1 MEVSEQQLAEV
12 YEQKDTEELL
22 DLYRAGG
29 LTEQA
34 TGVLASILED
44 RGVNFDEEKIR
55 VDTEESKKA
64 QAEKPL
70 NAQKIISGSTTGLYV
85 ISALQILTSLAF
97 QFYLGI
103 LFGVLLVILSIAIR
117 TTKSIGASLGVAVLG
132 GIAAITNFIG
142 PMVMGAVFGNLILSL
157 ITLWLGVRLMK
168 ACKSWA
174 ELENTHN
181 KATTADR

>member
-1 MEVSEQQLAEV
+1 
-12 YEQKDTEELL
+12 
-22 DLYRAGG
+22 
-29 LTEQA
+29 
-34 TGVLASILED
+34 
-44 RGVNFDEEKIR
+44 
-55 VDTEESKKA
+55 
-64 QAEKPL
+64 
-70 NAQKIISGSTTGLYV
+70 V

-117 TTKSIGASLGVAVLG
+117 TTKSAGASLGVAILG

-142 PMVMGAVFGNLILSL
+142 PMVTGAVFGNLILSL

-168 ACKSWA
+168 ACKSWL

-181 KATTADR
+181 KANTADR